1 MNAWRQASQRPR
13 SRAGWC
19 GLVVIGLAPL
29 TLLQAGAQ
37 TVYRCGPAGNS
48 YSHQPCPEGRVV
60 DVNDPR
66 SPAQVKEA
74 RDSLREQ
81 ERWAVRAARE
91 RRAEEAAHPP
101 ARAAGIGPAQVPR
114 SRADQLPRSERK
126 ATKGSAAKR
135 VKSGP
140 EAREGEF
147 VAIVPGSAKKPR
159 DQR

>member
-1 MNAWRQASQRPR
+1 MSAQPPARQLANG
-13 SRAGWC
+13 RAGWC
-19 GLVVIGLAPL
+19 GLVVIGLWPL
-29 TLLQAGAQ
+29 MLLQAVAQ
-37 TVYRCGPAGNS
+37 PVYRCGPAGNS

-60 DVNDPR
+60 DVSDPR

-101 ARAAGIGPAQVPR
+101 ALAAGIGPAQVPK

-126 ATKGSAAKR
+126 ATKGSAPKR
-135 VKSGP
+135 VKSAP
-140 EAREGEF
+140 DAREGEF
-147 VAIVPGSAKKPR
+147 VAIAPGSAKKPR